1 MHEELDLWGDPIPPR
16 PERRGRPSHEATE
29 EKRLRVKALAAVNKT
44 HTEIAHAMGI
54 SEPTLRRYYLREL
67 RGGLA
72 QLRAA
77 VMVKLVEKA
86 LGGDVGAMKEFLRQT
101 ERADLARTPL
111 PARPVRPAA
120 LGKKEIADRAA
131 AEPDPTTD
139 IGALLAER
147 EGQSLN

>member
-1 MHEELDLWGDPIPPR
+1 MDQEFDLWGDPIPPR
-16 PERRGRPSHEATE
+16 PERRGRPSHDATD
-29 EKRLRVKALAAVNKT
+29 EKRLRVKALASVNKT
-44 HTEIAHAMGI
+44 HGEIAHAMGI

-67 RGGLA
+67 KGGLA

-111 PARPVRPAA
+111 PPRAPRPSAP
-120 LGKKEIADRAA
+120 GKKELAERAA
-131 AEPDPTTD
+131 AEPDETTD

-147 EGQSLN
+147 EGQRLN